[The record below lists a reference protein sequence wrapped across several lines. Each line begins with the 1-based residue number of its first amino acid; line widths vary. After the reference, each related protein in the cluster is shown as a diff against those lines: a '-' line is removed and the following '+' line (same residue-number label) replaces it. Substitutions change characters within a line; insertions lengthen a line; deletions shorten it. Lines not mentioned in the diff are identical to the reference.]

1 MSDAEAALQQ
11 MQFEAQR
18 AQMRQAAAAAAAA
31 PPADATQAPPAASAA
46 ADTGAAPM
54 NVDTETKASAPAP
67 AAAAPETKAAA
78 PAPAAPA
85 PEAKAA
91 APAAVPETKAEPSI
105 PFEKLKASI
114 ATMKSLLSADGD
126 PSLDFVCKRA
136 TEGDVEAFDHL
147 MQMLK
152 RSKRAKNDHVAT
164 AASADPVPAPQQ
176 QPPPRQVNMSGW
188 MPGHTPTSATSAGQA
203 SRPLDTTAPS
213 ARVRQ
218 VVMCMADEA
227 MTTASSLKDFEK
239 RAVNW
244 NAGPA
249 GESLRKAFQDALDQW
264 TMVQTRMTH
273 GNRVLAAANRNS
285 TAILASADECVY
297 GTPYEKYGIPATL
310 PEVAGQ
316 LVMSW
321 HEGPDRARAL
331 ALYNENRR
339 QRQKQAL
346 MHGRGDDSV
355 Y

>member
-1 MSDAEAALQQ
+1 

-18 AQMRQAAAAAAAA
+18 EQMRQAAAAAAASTASAA
-31 PPADATQAPPAASAA
+31 PPQAPPAA

-54 NVDTETKASAPAP
+54 NIDTETKASTAAPETKASAPVPAAAAPDAKAALPAP
-67 AAAAPETKAAA
+67 AAAA
-78 PAPAAPA
+78 A

-91 APAAVPETKAEPSI
+91 APAVPETKAEPSI

-164 AASADPVPAPQQ
+164 AASADPVPTPQQQQ

-227 MTTASSLKDFEK
+227 MTTASPLKDFEK

-249 GESLRKAFQDALDQW
+249 GESMRKAFQDALDQW
-264 TMVQTRMTH
+264 TMVQARITH
-273 GNRVLAAANRNS
+273 GSRVLAAANRNS

-316 LVMSW
+316 MVMSW

-331 ALYNENRR
+331 ALYNENKR